1 MILENNSKGAH
12 TCPPHLFVIQ
22 NVLLAKRQENGLL
35 ATKLNLKSA
44 ILLTQN
50 PSKQELKKWI
60 KESGLDIKRW
70 FNTSG
75 LKYKEL
81 NLKDKLPTMSDDEK
95 IELLSTDGML
105 VKKPI
110 IITDKGITTGFKEEE
125 WKKLF

>member
-1 MILENNSKGAH
+1 MPTTFICYQKCS
-12 TCPPHLFVIQ
+12 TCKKAREWLVSHKIDFDERDI
-22 NVLLAKRQENGLL
+22 VLN
-35 ATKLNLKSA
+35 
-44 ILLTQN
+44 N

-81 NLKDKLPTMSDDEK
+81 ALKDKLPKMSDEEK

-105 VKKPI
+105 VKRPI
-110 IITDKGITTGFKEEE
+110 IIADKGITIGFKEEE
-125 WKKLF
+125 LKKLF

>member
-1 MILENNSKGAH
+1 M
-12 TCPPHLFVIQ
+12 
-22 NVLLAKRQENGLL
+22 L
-35 ATKLNLKSA
+35 ATFICYPKCTTCQKAREWLVSHKIEFDERDIVLN
-44 ILLTQN
+44 N
-50 PSKQELKKWI
+50 PSNQELNKWI

-81 NLKDKLPTMSDDEK
+81 ALKDKLPKMSDEEK

-105 VKKPI
+105 VKRPI
-110 IITDKGITTGFKEEE
+110 IITDKGITTGFKEDE

>member
-1 MILENNSKGAH
+1 MTPLFICYPKCT
-12 TCPPHLFVIQ
+12 TCQKARAWLVSHKIKFEERNI
-22 NVLLAKRQENGLL
+22 AEE
-35 ATKLNLKSA
+35 
-44 ILLTQN
+44 N

-81 NLKDKLPTMSDDEK
+81 NLKEKLPSMSDEEK

-105 VKKPI
+105 VKRPI

-125 WKKLF
+125 WKNFFRK